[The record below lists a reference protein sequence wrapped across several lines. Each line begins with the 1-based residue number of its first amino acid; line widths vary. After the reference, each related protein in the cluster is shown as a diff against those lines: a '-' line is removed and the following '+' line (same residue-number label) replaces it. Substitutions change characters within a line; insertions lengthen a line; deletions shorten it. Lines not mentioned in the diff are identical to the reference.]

1 MIIHSLGVTKN
12 VSFQYNFLFKTVESA
27 TPDLNVMEWSC
38 NCPLESLGF
47 VGDPT
52 TQKNVLNK
60 WDERRRRRR
69 RLTKR
74 LLN

>member
-1 MIIHSLGVTKN
+1 
-12 VSFQYNFLFKTVESA
+12 
-27 TPDLNVMEWSC
+27 
-38 NCPLESLGF
+38 LGF

-69 RLTKR
+69 RLKKR

>member
-12 VSFQYNFLFKTVESA
+12 VSVQYKFLFKTVESA

-38 NCPLESLGF
+38 HCPLESLGF

-52 TQKNVLNK
+52 KKIVLNK

-69 RLTKR
+69 RLKKR